1 MRVTNN
7 MLLDN
12 YLNNLYGNLS
22 KMDKLQTQV
31 ATNKRITKLSDDP
44 MGVISSMKC
53 RVKLYKI
60 DQYRDNIENARTW
73 LTQTESSV
81 LEMNEV
87 IKSAYE
93 TSVHVANDYMTED
106 DKSAAAELIGQLRDH
121 VLTIGN
127 SKVGDKYIFGGY
139 NVTNKPL
146 TVDAAGNIL
155 YNGLDL
161 TNESDPA
168 LIAENEQIIEY
179 EIGDDLKTQVS
190 VTGTRLLKMGDNNIY
205 SVLDDLYNALKSNE
219 SAEVIDEYVGKLQDC
234 QTHVLSIESELGGRT
249 NRLELVSNRYDEEF
263 LNYTKTK
270 SEIEDVDLAEAVM
283 NFEMA
288 KAVYTSALQ
297 IGSEII
303 QPSLVDFLK

>member
-12 YLNNLYGNLS
+12 YLNNLYGNLN

-106 DKSAAAELIGQLRDH
+106 DKNAAAELIGQLRDH
-121 VLTIGN
+121 VLTIAN

-146 TVDAAGNIL
+146 TVDASGNIL

-179 EIGDDLKTQVS
+179 EIGDDLQTQVS
-190 VTGTRLLKMGDNNIY
+190 VTGSRLMKMGDDNIY
-205 SVLDDLYNALKSNE
+205 SVLDNLYNALKSNE

-234 QTHVLSIESELGGRT
+234 QTHVLAIESELGGRT

>member
-12 YLNNLYGNLS
+12 YLNNLYGNLN

-81 LEMNEV
+81 LEMNEI

-127 SKVGDKYIFGGY
+127 SKVGDKFIFGGY
-139 NVTNKPL
+139 NVTSEPI
-146 TVDAAGNIL
+146 TVDASGNIL

-168 LIAENEQIIEY
+168 LIAENEQVIEY
-179 EIGDDLKTQVS
+179 EIGDDLQTQVS
-190 VTGTRLLKMGDNNIY
+190 VTGSRLLKMGDNNIY

-234 QTHVLSIESELGGRT
+234 QTHVLAIESELGGRT

-270 SEIEDVDLAEAVM
+270 SQIEDVDLAEAVM

-303 QPSLVDFLK
+303 QPSLIDFLK

>member
-1 MRVTNN
+1 MRVTNG

-12 YLNNLYGNLS
+12 YLNNLYGNLN
-22 KMDKLQTQV
+22 KMSKLQTQI
-31 ATNKRITKLSDDP
+31 ANEKRITKISDDP

-60 DQYRDNIENARTW
+60 DQYKSNVQNAQTW
-73 LTQTESSV
+73 LTQTETSV
-81 LEMNEV
+81 LEMNEIV
-87 IKSAYE
+87 KSAYE

-127 SKVGDKYIFGGY
+127 SKIGDKFIFGGY
-139 NVTNKPL
+139 NVTNQPF
-146 TVDAAGNIL
+146 TVDASGDIF

-161 TNESDPA
+161 TNDTDPN
-168 LIAENEQIIEY
+168 LIAENKQIIEY
-179 EIGDDLKTQVS
+179 EIGNNMKTEVS
-190 VTGTRLLKMGDNNIY
+190 ITGSTLLGMGDDNIY
-205 SVLDDLYNALKSNE
+205 TVLDDLYNALKADE
-219 SAEVIDEYVGKLQDC
+219 PADVINDYVDKLQGC
-234 QTHVLSIESELGGRT
+234 QSHLLAIEAELGGKM
-249 NRLELVSNRYDEEF
+249 NRLELVTNRYEDDI
-263 LNYTKTK
+263 LNYKELK
-270 SEIEDVDLAEAVM
+270 SNIEDVDLAEAVM